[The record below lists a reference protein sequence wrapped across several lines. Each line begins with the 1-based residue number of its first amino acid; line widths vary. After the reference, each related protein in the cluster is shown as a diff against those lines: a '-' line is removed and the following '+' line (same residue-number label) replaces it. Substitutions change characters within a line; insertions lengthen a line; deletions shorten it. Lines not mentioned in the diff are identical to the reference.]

1 MYVRKLLTEHLDES
15 LHCLQNE
22 YHNLNIDISAKGLL
36 ETNTWTFRANMNIDY
51 DGNMWL
57 CLFRGSS
64 ALSFEINIVFKI
76 QEFNLGKLTL
86 RADFQQFVIVE
97 WLIAERFSTRF
108 LKKLNR
114 FHEITEWA
122 IVFLRRKYWNV
133 QESMTV
139 SNLS

>member
-22 YHNLNIDISAKGLL
+22 YHNLNNDISAKGLL
-36 ETNTWTFRANMNIDY
+36 ETNTWTFRVNINIDY

-57 CLFRGSS
+57 CLFRCSS
-64 ALSFEINIVFKI
+64 AFSFEINIVFKT

-86 RADFQQFVIVE
+86 RTDFQQFVIVE